1 MNNTVNIIL
10 FFSFSNSPSNFV
22 ISFIHNNLH
31 ERKYVMALFTH
42 VFRQLKNMW
51 IVRLGLS
58 FNLKTIISAWN
69 AKRNLVH
76 DIAKKNFLFKWKDVK
91 NVSIPSR
98 RSQMVGT
105 GHKLI
110 YNLIYHAWLMKY
122 ENSSWNVS
130 SWEASAGARQRQFHC
145 SFPLASHSHVIVV
158 NTEEA
163 RGMNRT
169 MSSQQTIKDTSKA
182 KDQVT

>member
-58 FNLKTIISAWN
+58 FNLKTILLQHETPIG
-69 AKRNLVH
+69 
-76 DIAKKNFLFKWKDVK
+76 I
-91 NVSIPSR
+91 
-98 RSQMVGT
+98 
-105 GHKLI
+105 
-110 YNLIYHAWLMKY
+110 
-122 ENSSWNVS
+122 
-130 SWEASAGARQRQFHC
+130 
-145 SFPLASHSHVIVV
+145 
-158 NTEEA
+158 
-163 RGMNRT
+163 
-169 MSSQQTIKDTSKA
+169 
-182 KDQVT
+182 